1 MDIREV
7 VKMYLSVNGTTIT
20 HFSKC
25 IGRNYAVVNKWLNGN
40 PEIKMK
46 EDTMKNIYAFLSGK
60 YYLSADEAIEI
71 GGENETC
78 K

>member
-7 VKMYLSVNGTTIT
+7 VKMYLSVNGITIT

-40 PEIKMK
+40 PEIRMK
-46 EDTMKNIYAFLSGK
+46 EDTMKRIYAFLSGK
-60 YYLSADEAIEI
+60 YYLTVDEAIEI

>member
-1 MDIREV
+1 
-7 VKMYLSVNGTTIT
+7 MYLSVNGITIT

>member
-1 MDIREV
+1 M
-7 VKMYLSVNGTTIT
+7 
-20 HFSKC
+20 
-25 IGRNYAVVNKWLNGN
+25 NKWLNGN

>member
-1 MDIREV
+1 MELQSRI
-7 VKMYLSVNGTTIT
+7 
-20 HFSKC
+20 FSKC